1 MSIDE
6 KLSRIE
12 KLVLLQ
18 SKEVLNVAE
27 VGILLNLSSS
37 RIYHLVSAR
46 EIPHYKKGK
55 LVFFKKTEIEEW
67 LLQDRIPTNQELED
81 KATTYV
87 SLNK

>member
-18 SKEVLNVAE
+18 AKEVLNVAE

>member
-18 SKEVLNVAE
+18 AKEVLNVAE

-55 LVFFKKTEIEEW
+55 LVFFKKTEIEKW